1 MLALPVGPDEAAGQ
15 IGDGR
20 QVFGNVSVNLWK
32 TFLDTDAGRPLV
44 LIGGLGLQRVARRY
58 ALDGG
63 QVLVEVVTLGRLTE
77 GTLTWWLED
86 ARALHFKAGNSV
98 ARIARATGLVPFL
111 VGAFD
116 KLLQQTAGSE
126 VSEHEVEATLKLFD
140 AQVSDYAAQ
149 LSDPSWSGGLMR
161 REIELL
167 QMAVQITEEVSEDF
181 DLERDFQEC
190 WSLLASQSKI
200 GAPFSD
206 PVDWSALKL
215 LSEIGLLPVR
225 ADVAS
230 ANNSQSLG
238 RVSFDRS
245 DTLVRLIKLLRPSSA
260 T

>member
-1 MLALPVGPDEAAGQ
+1 MLSLPIDPDEAAGQ
-15 IGDGR
+15 IRDGR

-32 TFLDTDAGRPLV
+32 TFLDTGAGRPLV

-63 QVLVEVVTLGRLTE
+63 QMAVEVVTLGRLTE
-77 GTLTWWLED
+77 GTLAWWLED
-86 ARALHFKAGNSV
+86 ARALHFKAGNSA

-126 VSEHEVEATLKLFD
+126 VSERDVEAALKLFD
-140 AQVSDYAAQ
+140 AQTSDYAAQ
-149 LSDPSWSGGLMR
+149 LSDSSWSGGLTR

-167 QMAVQITEEVSEDF
+167 QMAVQVTEEVSEDF
-181 DLERDFQEC
+181 DLERDFQEY
-190 WSLLASQSKI
+190 WSLLATQSTI

-215 LSEIGLLPVR
+215 LTETGLLPVH

-230 ANNSQSLG
+230 TNNSQSLG

-245 DTLVRLIKLLRPSSA
+245 GTLVRLIKLLRPSSA
-260 T
+260 S